1 MDNSFKPQGDFKSDG
16 EFVPQGEFNAP
27 EPPRQYVEVKPAM
40 ATLLPYEKGTK
51 FALVIALIGLLL
63 FAASIV
69 MLVPSVLSKISNST
83 GFYIIFALISASA
96 LFYLIGIL
104 SSVKGVRAKYSK
116 SIWSLV
122 ICCVLLILPLIILI
136 YSAINGNI
144 GQALL
149 NVSKFMY

>member
-69 MLVPSVLSKISNST
+69 MLVRPYYPKFQT
-83 GFYIIFALISASA
+83 QQGFIL
-96 LFYLIGIL
+96 YL
-104 SSVKGVRAKYSK
+104 
-116 SIWSLV
+116 
-122 ICCVLLILPLIILI
+122 P
-136 YSAINGNI
+136 
-144 GQALL
+144 
-149 NVSKFMY
+149 